1 MQIDV
6 VCDDKYGGEAYAKLF
21 ENIIGDI
28 GKSFMISKAKLVLKP
43 EVPLFVFSVI
53 LKNEPGCKVMSEAAS
68 FRQEG
73 EELYVSISNERYA
86 PDVLSNLW
94 KVYGRPNVDQQTRFD
109 LVVRGAKQEDVED
122 MVISTGEEAVEEI
135 LGAFWR
141 ALPEGI
147 RVRDAMIEG
156 KVITVIATEE
166 IMRQELKDQGIEVH
180 KGMVIE
186 GEAIQDV

>member
-28 GKSFMISKAKLVLKP
+28 GKSFMIVKAKLVLKP

-53 LKNEPGCKVMSEAAS
+53 LKNAPGCKVMSEAAS

-73 EELYVSISNERYA
+73 DELYVSISNERYA
-86 PDVLSNLW
+86 PDVLFNLW
-94 KVYGRPNVDQQTRFD
+94 NTYGRPNVDQQTRFD
-109 LVVRGAKQEDVED
+109 LVVRGAKQEDVEN
-122 MVISTGEEAVEEI
+122 MVISTGEEAIEEI

-147 RVRDAMIEG
+147 RVRDAMIGG

-166 IMRQELKDQGIEVH
+166 IMTQELKDQGIQVH
-180 KGMVIE
+180 QDMVKE
-186 GEAIQDV
+186 GEAIPDV

>member
-6 VCDDKYGGEAYAKLF
+6 VCDDMYGGEAYAKLF

-28 GKSFMISKAKLVLKP
+28 GKSFMIVKAKLVLKP
-43 EVPLFVFSVI
+43 EVPLFIFSVI
-53 LKNEPGCKVMSEAAS
+53 LKNAPGCKVMSEAAS

-73 EELYVSISNERYA
+73 DELYVSISNERYA

-94 KVYGRPNVDQQTRFD
+94 KTYGRPNVDQNTRFD
-109 LVVRGAKQEDVED
+109 LVVRGAKQGDVEN
-122 MVISTGEEAVEEI
+122 MVISSGEEAVEEI

-147 RVRDAMIEG
+147 RVRDAMIDG

-166 IMRQELKDQGIEVH
+166 IMVKELKDEGVLVH
-180 KGMVIE
+180 EGMIKE
-186 GEAIQDV
+186 GEAIPDV

>member
-6 VCDDKYGGEAYAKLF
+6 VCDDRYGGEAYAKLF

-28 GKSFMISKAKLVLKP
+28 GKSFMIVKARLVLKP
-43 EVPLFVFSVI
+43 EVPLFIFSVI
-53 LKNEPGCKVMSEAAS
+53 LKNAPGCKVMSDAAS

-73 EELYVSISNERYA
+73 DELYVSISNERYA

-94 KVYGRPNVDQQTRFD
+94 KAYGRPNVDQQTRFD
-109 LVVRGAKQEDVED
+109 LVVRGAKQEDVES
-122 MVISTGEEAVEEI
+122 MVISTGEEAIEEI

-147 RVRDAMIEG
+147 RVRESMIDG
-156 KVITVIATEE
+156 KVITIVATEE
-166 IMRQELKDQGIEVH
+166 IMVKELRDQGMQVH
-180 KGMVIE
+180 ADMIKE
-186 GEAIQDV
+186 GEVIPDV